1 MGEFIPH
8 AEHGGFL
15 HPYPK
20 VKLELAKKMLSL
32 RRKERE
38 LLDAARIARRKL
50 QERIKAE
57 RKKIVDSLREREQQL
72 SARESEI
79 ELKLANFDKEVRKV
93 ANRRVAER
101 TREITVQLRKTRSAL
116 ARTRETGMA
125 EGARREKLKSSKRII
140 RLQERVFSLQRE
152 LESRTSEEM
161 GEAAEED
168 LLSIIRK
175 EFPDDV
181 VTRVSKGEP
190 GGDVKQI
197 VRWQGRPCGII
208 VYEAKNVKSWS
219 NTYLNKAMRYR
230 SQYNTPHVILVSTA
244 FPGKEK
250 MFCVKN
256 KIPIIHPSKVAYLA
270 PLIRE
275 SAIALA
281 TSRLPEQEKISKMEE
296 IYQYLQSPEFQERV
310 NDVLNATEN
319 LRKLQAREKR
329 THENLWSKEEE
340 EIKWIQ
346 QATLQIQNKI
356 KAITQRIPV
365 LPILK
370 IVRRP
375 K

>member
-1 MGEFIPH
+1 MF
-8 AEHGGFL
+8 
-15 HPYPK
+15 
-20 VKLELAKKMLSL
+20 
-32 RRKERE
+32 
-38 LLDAARIARRKL
+38 
-50 QERIKAE
+50 
-57 RKKIVDSLREREQQL
+57 
-72 SARESEI
+72 
-79 ELKLANFDKEVRKV
+79 N
-93 ANRRVAER
+93 
-101 TREITVQLRKTRSAL
+101 
-116 ARTRETGMA
+116 
-125 EGARREKLKSSKRII
+125 
-140 RLQERVFSLQRE
+140 LQRE
-152 LESRTSEEM
+152 LESRTSEEI

-168 LLSIIRK
+168 LLSVVRK

-197 VRWQGRPCGII
+197 VRWQGRPCGTI

-219 NTYLNKAMRYR
+219 NAYLNKAMRYR

-275 SAIALA
+275 SVIALA

-329 THENLWSKEEE
+329 THENMWSKEEE

-356 KAITQRIPV
+356 KAITQRIQV

-370 IVRRP
+370 IIRRP